1 MANENPSQAEVDRIL
16 SHRERIYAAIKPL
29 GWTLY
34 GFDGCPTQAG
44 FTCFE
49 GVPFRSREIRVEPPL
64 FAIIE
69 RMHVAENLL
78 KGINNPK

>member
-1 MANENPSQAEVDRIL
+1 LQRCIEFTFEGFARLAFVRD
-16 SHRERIYAAIKPL
+16 RERIYAAIKPL

-49 GVPFRSREIRVEPPL
+49 GEPFRSREIRVEPPL

-69 RMHVAENLL
+69 RMHRAEAAS
-78 KGINNPK
+78 KGGA